1 MISRIAV
8 RLTSLMIAATIGLQI
23 GLHSRLMLARWL
35 LLVLLLVALLAGVS
49 TLLGL
54 ICLVV
59 AASFAIGSINAS
71 PRPPQLR
78 IGAVQTVILWL
89 REVVVAWSILLFL
102 MPVERWLMRRD
113 IPGTRLDLPP
123 VLLIHGYVNNA
134 GALFILWR
142 AIKSAGLGVHTVNLE
157 PVYADI
163 DAYAALIE
171 ARLAQIQQA
180 VGGRPV
186 TLVCHSM
193 GGLAARAY
201 LRAHGG
207 ARVARVI
214 TLGTPHAGTILA
226 VTAAGANGRQ
236 MRVHSAWLAELARF
250 ERDAW
255 PCPMVSVFS
264 HDDNVVVP
272 QLSAHLAGARNLPLA
287 GIGHLSLPM
296 TPAVAEMVI
305 AELVAAPSS
314 SAPTT

>member
-1 MISRIAV
+1 
-8 RLTSLMIAATIGLQI
+8 
-23 GLHSRLMLARWL
+23 MLARWL

-71 PRPPQLR
+71 PRPAQLR
-78 IGAVQTVILWL
+78 LGAGQTAILWL
-89 REVVVAWSILLFL
+89 REVVVAWSVLLFL
-102 MPVERWLMRRD
+102 MPFERWLMRRD

-163 DAYAALIE
+163 DHYAALIE
-171 ARLAQIQQA
+171 ARLTQIQHA
-180 VGGRPV
+180 AGGRRV

-236 MRVHSAWLAELARF
+236 MRAHSAWLAELAKF

-255 PCPMVSVFS
+255 PCPMASVFS

-272 QLSAHLAGARNLPLA
+272 QLSAQLPGARNLPLA

-296 TPAVAEMVI
+296 APTVADLVV
-305 AELVAAPSS
+305 AELVAGS
-314 SAPTT
+314 SASEPPV